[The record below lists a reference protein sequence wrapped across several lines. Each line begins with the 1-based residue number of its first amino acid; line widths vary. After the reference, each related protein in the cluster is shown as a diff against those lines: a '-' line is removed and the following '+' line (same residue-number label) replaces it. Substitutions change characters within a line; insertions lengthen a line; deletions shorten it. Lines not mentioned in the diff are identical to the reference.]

1 MKKPRKASPSRKEE
15 PVPLDLLCNM
25 AWLLL
30 SKDSGD
36 GGEEMAWRRCCH
48 KADTMIRGAR
58 ETQRWEIAFREIE
71 QEQSDRVSERE
82 KTIFQLLTPQ
92 EQDERWVS
100 YERGCQII
108 TGLKKKQDAVRK
120 FEVINTRTDIS
131 EQTTRQLRLKGF
143 RLQVVAECQEIYE
156 SMDPET
162 RKKFRKPY
170 EKSGDHTRGA
180 KEGRKK
186 ISETVKKSLAGLGGR
201 IG

>member
-1 MKKPRKASPSRKEE
+1 MKKPRKTKVVVPRKAKPSRREE

-48 KADTMIRGAR
+48 KADSMIRDAR
-58 ETQRWEIAFREIE
+58 ETQRWGTAFREIE
-71 QEQSDRVSERE
+71 QEESDRVSERE
-82 KTIFQLLTPQ
+82 EAIFQSLTPQ
-92 EQDERWVS
+92 ERDDRWVS

-120 FEVINTRTDIS
+120 FEAINARTDIS
-131 EQTTRQLRLKGF
+131 EQTTKQLRLKGF
-143 RLQVVAECQEIYE
+143 YLRSVAKCQEIYE

-170 EKSGDHTRGA
+170 ERSGAHTKEAR
-180 KEGRKK
+180 EGRK
-186 ISETVKKSLAGLGGR
+186 IFQKK
-201 IG
+201 

>member
-1 MKKPRKASPSRKEE
+1 MTKPRKSKLVAPRKAKPSRIEE

-30 SKDSGD
+30 SKDNGDGD

-48 KADTMIRGAR
+48 KADTMIREAR
-58 ETQRWEIAFREIE
+58 EAQRWEIAFREIE
-71 QEQSDRVSERE
+71 QEDGDRVSERE
-82 KTIFQLLTPQ
+82 EVIFQLLTPQ

-100 YERGCQII
+100 FERGCQII
-108 TGLKKKQDAVRK
+108 TGLKKKQDAVKK
-120 FEVINTRTDIS
+120 FAAINAQTDIS

-143 RLQVVAECQEIYE
+143 RLRLVAECQEIYE
-156 SMDPET
+156 SMPTEI

-170 EKSGDHTRGA
+170 EKSGEHTKEA

-186 ISETVKKSLAGLGGR
+186 IQKK
-201 IG
+201 

>member
-1 MKKPRKASPSRKEE
+1 MRKQRKPLIRTRSSAKQFE

-25 AWLLL
+25 AWRLLQ
-30 SKDSGD
+30 KEAGEGD
-36 GGEEMAWRRCCH
+36 EETAWSHCLV
-48 KADTMIRGAR
+48 KADKMIRSAKEMQNWTVAFNQSESEYQER
-58 ETQRWEIAFREIE
+58 VLLRRDEIVSTLTAHE
-71 QEQSDRVSERE
+71 QEE
-82 KTIFQLLTPQ
+82 L
-92 EQDERWVS
+92 WVS

-120 FEVINTRTDIS
+120 FEAINSRTDIS

-143 RLQVVAECQEIYE
+143 GLQLVAECQEIYE

-186 ISETVKKSLAGLGGR
+186 IQGK
-201 IG
+201 